1 MDLSRLDGALV
12 AGWKFWTVLSDSR
25 LEKRSTVV
33 TYLFF
38 STVRHSGNIDFSLGK
53 RQYEHIV
60 QGVHSDIG
68 S

>member
-38 STVRHSGNIDFSLGK
+38 LPFATRGISISVWGNVSMST
-53 RQYEHIV
+53 
-60 QGVHSDIG
+60 
-68 S
+68 

>member
-38 STVRHSGNIDFSLGK
+38 LPVATRGISISVWGNVSMST
-53 RQYEHIV
+53 
-60 QGVHSDIG
+60 
-68 S
+68 